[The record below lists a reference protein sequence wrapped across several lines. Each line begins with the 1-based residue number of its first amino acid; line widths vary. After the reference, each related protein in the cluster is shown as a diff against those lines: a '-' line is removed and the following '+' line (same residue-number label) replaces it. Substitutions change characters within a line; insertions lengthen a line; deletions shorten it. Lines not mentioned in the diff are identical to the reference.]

1 VSPILEFDNIIR
13 PYKKGMPVLNGV
25 SFSMAEGE
33 VVGLLGPQRRLRYA
47 RRGFRAWVA
56 TAPMFAAFFFI
67 LAPFPSF
74 AGGYFFNAMLL
85 RFSGVLPDSLWM
97 LALMTAALTAG
108 LCWLAEKV
116 WRENEFGQIEIQVRT
131 LQAQAV

>member
-1 VSPILEFDNIIR
+1 VSPILEFDSIVR
-13 PYKKGMPVLNGV
+13 AYKKGVPVLNGV

-33 VVGLLGPQRRLRYA
+33 VVVCWAAAAPSLCSSRFPGLGGDGSYVRGVFFYPGAFSQLRG
-47 RRGFRAWVA
+47 R
-56 TAPMFAAFFFI
+56 
-67 LAPFPSF
+67 
-74 AGGYFFNAMLL
+74 YFFNAMLL

-108 LCWLAEKV
+108 LYWLAEKV
-116 WRENEFGQIEIQVRT
+116 WRGNEFGQIEIEVRT